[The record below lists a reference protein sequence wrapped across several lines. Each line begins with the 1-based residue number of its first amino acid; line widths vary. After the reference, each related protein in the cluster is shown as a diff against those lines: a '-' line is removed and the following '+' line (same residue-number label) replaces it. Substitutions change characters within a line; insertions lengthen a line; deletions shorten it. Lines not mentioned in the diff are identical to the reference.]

1 MKVFFA
7 AAAPFELA
15 QGWTDGLWDDKKE
28 RIARMRRESDKALAL
43 TAHRLLCYALTTE
56 HGIDPQPQDF
66 ALEPKGKP
74 YLKTR
79 ADAHFS
85 ISHSGTMAMCALHDQ
100 PVGADIEKVRVV
112 ARGVPER
119 IMSADEYDLYLR
131 SSDKKALFFQIWT
144 LKEAYIKYCGEGLG
158 LALNSVTVC
167 PSGGGVL
174 TDTGCGFWMTQHIPG
189 YQAAVCAKS
198 GASPDIVMVDTQQL
212 SSY

>member
-15 QGWTDGLWDDKKE
+15 QRWTDSLWNGKTE

-43 TAHRLLCYALTTE
+43 TAHRLLCYAIRTE
-56 HGIDPQPQDF
+56 HGIEPLPQDF

-74 YLKTR
+74 YLK
-79 ADAHFS
+79 AAPDIHFS

-100 PVGADIEKVRVV
+100 PVGADIEKVRAV

-119 IMSADEYDLYLR
+119 IMSAAEHELYMR

-158 LALNSVTVC
+158 LAMNSFTVC
-167 PSGGGVL
+167 PSGRGL
-174 TDTGCGFWMTQHIPG
+174 TDTGCEFWMTQHIPG

-212 SSY
+212 SSH